1 MRYAGS
7 CRTPTRGPENPN
19 WKGGTVNWPGGY
31 LAIRVDDGDGGRK
44 YVLQHRRIMESHLGR
59 ELLPTETVHH
69 KNGDKADNRI
79 ENLELRAGRHGKHQT
94 AEDLVQFAVEI
105 LERYA
110 PERLK

>member
-79 ENLELRAGRHGKHQT
+79 ENLELPCTCFQH
-94 AEDLVQFAVEI
+94 D
-105 LERYA
+105 
-110 PERLK
+110 